1 MSDKFEFIDVEY
13 AAYQESDEQY
23 VPSIVKMCIW
33 MEVSRSG
40 FYGWRDKP
48 ESATAKRR
56 GVLALYIRKSFE
68 DSDDT
73 YGYRRVHADL
83 AAWGVPAGPELVRS
97 LMRELGLEPC
107 QPRPWRVSLTE
118 GDGQEHDIPDL
129 VDRDF
134 AAGSPGEKMV
144 GDITYIPTWEG
155 WLFLATVI
163 DCHTK
168 AVIGWAADDNY
179 KTPLIERAIE
189 MAARNYPLAENAI
202 FHSDRGSNYT
212 SCQFAATLKRYGIRQ
227 SVGRTG
233 ICYDNAMAES
243 FFAALKNERV
253 HRTQYPTRDHARR
266 DVVRYIEF
274 WYNSRRRHS
283 GLQYRTPQQVH
294 DESWNSRSQRKLTVN
309 QLSGKLGADQISSA
323 TARQPQAILTRRQA
337 RPAIRPTA
345 RPAIRPA
352 RPAIRPARPAIRPAR
367 PTARPAIR
375 PTIRSCIP
383 PAARAGAGALTVPS
397 STGQEQLC
405 NTPAREASPNFETAP
420 PSDTTRGR
428 SHPRRPSRGRAG
440 GHPPGR
446 PAGQRGRRRNPR
458 TAEPAG
464 TKSDSRPKG
473 FSPLWLP

>member
-1 MSDKFEFIDVEY
+1 VTEKFEFIDAEY
-13 AAYQESDEQY
+13 AAYQESDDEH

-40 FYGWRDKP
+40 FYEWRNAP

-56 GVLALYIRKSFE
+56 GILALYVRKSFA

-83 AAWGVPAGPELVRS
+83 AARGVPAGPELVRS

-107 QPRPWRVSLTE
+107 QPRPWRVSLTG
-118 GDGQEHDIPDL
+118 GDGQEHGIPGL
-129 VDRDF
+129 VRRDF
-134 AAGSPGEKMV
+134 TAGAPGQKMV

-168 AVIGWAADDNY
+168 AVIGWAAGDNY
-179 KTPLIERAIE
+179 KTPLIEKAIE
-189 MAARNYPLAENAI
+189 MAARNYPLAENAV

-212 SCQFAATLKRYGIRQ
+212 SCQFAATLKRHGLRQ

-253 HRTQYPTRDHARR
+253 HRTQYPTREHARR

-274 WYNSRRRHS
+274 WYNSKRRHS

-294 DESWNSRSQRKLTVN
+294 DEYLEQ
-309 QLSGKLGADQISSA
+309 QSA
-323 TARQPQAILTRRQA
+323 A
-337 RPAIRPTA
+337 
-345 RPAIRPA
+345 
-352 RPAIRPARPAIRPAR
+352 
-367 PTARPAIR
+367 
-375 PTIRSCIP
+375 
-383 PAARAGAGALTVPS
+383 
-397 STGQEQLC
+397 
-405 NTPAREASPNFETAP
+405 
-420 PSDTTRGR
+420 
-428 SHPRRPSRGRAG
+428 
-440 GHPPGR
+440 
-446 PAGQRGRRRNPR
+446 
-458 TAEPAG
+458 
-464 TKSDSRPKG
+464 
-473 FSPLWLP
+473 